1 MKKLLVAATLTG
13 VLVLGAC
20 GNEEAEKTH
29 ENKTESVDKKNEALK
44 EEKIKQDRSKQ
55 EEATQQQPEQI
66 EQSATQE
73 STEEPVTQEKAT
85 PEKQQ
90 SDEDIV
96 GPGDPNYKPD
106 PRFTEGPEG
115 YDPVEGAK
123 DPNKDEFTFK
133 QESENPARDQ
143 VINEGIDMDNPSD
156 AEIERMRELSK
167 DSPHG
172 LQTAP

>member
-1 MKKLLVAATLTG
+1 MKKLNLLLTG
-13 VLVLGAC
+13 VLSATLLLGAC

-55 EEATQQQPEQI
+55 EEATQQQP
-66 EQSATQE
+66 ATQE

-90 SDEDIV
+90 SDEDIM

-133 QESENPARDQ
+133 QQPENTARDQ